1 MLIHSKAFFNN
12 WWPKLTSL
20 YPESEAKSLVGW
32 LLEDYFGINR
42 TDLLLDKTVD
52 IQELNR
58 MEWAIA
64 RLLDHEPV
72 QHLLGYAWFMD
83 RKFNVSPEVLIPRQE
98 TEELV
103 RLIIDENPGFTGN
116 ILDIGTGSGIIP
128 ISLKLALPQ
137 AQVSGLDVSA
147 SALNIA
153 QQNAA
158 QHAALINWIQLD
170 IMKDV
175 LTHRYEI
182 IVSNPPYIMDSEK
195 IQMSPNVVGKDPDLA
210 LFVPDDDPL
219 RFYRQIVSI
228 SQDLLHSGG
237 QLYFEINE
245 RFGSDVSQLL
255 TNAGFAEVKVQ
266 QDLNGKDRMVYG
278 SKKNL

>member
-42 TDLLLDKTVD
+42 TDLLLDKAVD
-52 IQELNR
+52 IQEQNR

-128 ISLKLALPQ
+128 ISLKLAFPQ

-195 IQMSPNVVGKDPDLA
+195 KQMSPNVVGKDPDLA

-228 SQDLLHSGG
+228 SQDLLHSEG

-245 RFGSDVSQLL
+245 RFGSDVSRLL

-266 QDLNGKDRMVYG
+266 QDLNGKDRMVSG
-278 SKKNL
+278 VLKR